1 MYYFAGQHWPEAHEW
16 PRKEKEQ
23 WFEDLTT
30 SKPGPTKENLIMVLM
45 DPILRFKA
53 FQQLMYRE
61 DLEDKDFRVII
72 QPMPPGDRTAE
83 IAWNEYKRRKKG
95 KLSQHE
101 LKDFV
106 TKQFEEYFKYYV
118 AWLEGTDDEYVNAV
132 MDEHDLLMWDAFEM
146 FMEINPDPSKD
157 LEMYHYKKT
166 LFNFIATPLL
176 QERAWQRLLGLGP
189 KKEDLETLMAESHFC
204 YWTKYKHSIGDAFPI
219 SHPEDLW
226 GEYLKL
232 DPTEDD
238 FMKVFADSHK
248 YRSLA
253 WKKMKPAISNS
264 ALREITGNGYYE
276 KYPALAWKILKPKL
290 TVSDMVYLLNSEA
303 SEEIKSEVWE
313 MFKKEKP
320 NKDSIRELIHKDQ
333 DLKIEAGELLLKKH
347 PTNDDLVLILDICY
361 GKPLKEAVRRLLSRT
376 KNKDL
381 LYKIARHYSSDL
393 KDLKVKAVRKI
404 EELYPV
410 EHDPIYYLKNEPST
424 RRKMWPK
431 FLAGLESNEPLIE
444 LIKSEP
450 ALANRAWKEL
460 LKRNPTHNEL
470 AQIAEHGVNDEF
482 KKKGKAK
489 LSKTTYSLMKVF
501 SDKYELHVR

>member
-1 MYYFAGQHWPEAHEW
+1 MYYLFGQYWPETHEW
-16 PRKEKEQ
+16 PTEEKRQ
-23 WFEDLTT
+23 WFNELVA
-30 SKPGPTKENLIMVLM
+30 SKPGPTKENLITVLI
-45 DPILRFKA
+45 DRDLRFKA
-53 FQQLMYRE
+53 FEQLMHRE

-118 AWLEGTDDEYVNAV
+118 AWIEGTDDGYINAV
-132 MDEHDLLMWDAFEM
+132 MEEHDFLMWDAFEM
-146 FMEINPDPSKD
+146 FMEINPDQSKNVD
-157 LEMYHYKKT
+157 VHYYKET

-189 KKEDLETLMAESHFC
+189 EKKDLEKLMTETRFL
-204 YWTKYKHSIGDAFPI
+204 YETKSYQFPGDIFSITP
-219 SHPEDLW
+219 PEDLW
-226 GEYLKL
+226 DEYLKL
-232 DPTEDD
+232 NPTEDD

-253 WKKMKPAISNS
+253 WKKMKPTISNS
-264 ALREITGNGYYE
+264 ALREIIGNGYYE
-276 KYPALAWKILKPKL
+276 KYPALAWRILKPKL
-290 TVSDMVYLLNSEA
+290 TVSDMVYLLNSKA
-303 SEEIKSEVWE
+303 SKEIKGEVWE

-320 NKDSIRELIHKDQ
+320 DKDSLRELIHKDQ

-347 PTNDDLVLILDICY
+347 PTNDDLVLILDTCWE
-361 GKPLKEAVRRLLSRT
+361 KPLKEAARRLLNRT
-376 KNKDL
+376 KDKDL
-381 LYKIARHYSSDL
+381 LYKIAEHYDSDL

-410 EHDPIYYLKNEPST
+410 IHEPIYYLKNEPST
-424 RRKMWPK
+424 SRKMWPK
-431 FLAGLESNEPLIE
+431 FLAGIESNEPLIE

-450 ALANRAWKEL
+450 ALAERAWKEL
-460 LKRNPTHNEL
+460 LKRNPTHNEF
-470 AQIAEHGVNDEF
+470 ADIVEYGRI
-482 KKKGKAK
+482 KKLKEKARVK

-501 SDKYELHVR
+501 SGKYELHVR